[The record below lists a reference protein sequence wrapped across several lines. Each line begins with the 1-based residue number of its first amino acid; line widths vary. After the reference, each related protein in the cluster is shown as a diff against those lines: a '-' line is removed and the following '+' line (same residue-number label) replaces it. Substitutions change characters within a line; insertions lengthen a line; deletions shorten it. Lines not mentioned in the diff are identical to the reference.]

1 MENGELMLLLA
12 HLLHRN
18 PGWRSNA
25 IRVLR
30 FVDNPHA
37 IDDVRQHLID
47 LGAKSRIEFT
57 PEVIFANTSS
67 IEAIR
72 VTSKDAAI
80 VLLGFQTPDEGE
92 EEGLYDRME
101 ELAGDLPRV
110 LLVQS
115 VGGMQLES

>member
-1 MENGELMLLLA
+1 MDTSSFTDLRSLA
-12 HLLHRN
+12 
-18 PGWRSNA
+18 
-25 IRVLR
+25 
-30 FVDNPHA
+30 
-37 IDDVRQHLID
+37 D